1 MSNFTMIADFPPAR
15 RQEKSSALLHANKYP
30 FGQQS

>member
-1 MSNFTMIADFPPAR
+1 MSNFTMIADLSPVR
-15 RQEKSSALLHANKYP
+15 RQEKSSTLLHANKSP